1 MWIPYE
7 NPINFSLAENSTDY
21 DTKIKE
27 NIDEAKSAALN
38 QQRAHNS
45 DKSLDSIL
53 KNLGIF
59 LRAFLVLP
67 SVGIESVFLPISK
80 DLKVIK
86 DVFKSGSKSLEDG
99 DLVNALI
106 HIFGELSNDAI
117 TVYQAAAAKGER
129 SALKGERTHKI

>member
-1 MWIPYE
+1 M
-7 NPINFSLAENSTDY
+7 
-21 DTKIKE
+21 
-27 NIDEAKSAALN
+27 
-38 QQRAHNS
+38 
-45 DKSLDSIL
+45 
-53 KNLGIF
+53 GIF